1 MADRA
6 DRVGAVFGLV
16 DVPERQRQDL
26 LRWDCFQGNGNL
38 LIMGAGRSGKS
49 TAAASLLLSLAQRHS
64 PAQVQIVCLDQG
76 GDTLR
81 PFAALPHV
89 AAVAARADT
98 ELTRLVWARLLD
110 MLTER
115 ETPAGRHRVGA
126 SASRI
131 VLIIDGWAGTGD
143 ADVGSDGGLDE
154 ILRRGPAVGIHTVLT
169 VSAVGALRTRL
180 AAGFGNRIELR
191 LADSFDSAIDR
202 HLAKAVPADLPGRAL
217 VPGGHY
223 AQIAL
228 PDLRPQQGDPVA
240 DVTADPPSAV
250 DHAITTIRRR
260 WTGLS
265 VPSIRVLPPLVHLAD
280 LLAPPA
286 PTTGARPRKA
296 APAGLLLGIAD
307 GEHDPVPLDLLGK
320 NPHLLVYGDAGAG
333 KTSVLRSL
341 LVQLSTA
348 PVPIEPNGA
357 LFVVDYRRGLAAVPG
372 AHRFASGAAE
382 AGAICRAVVAEL
394 TDRLGG
400 EPDRARAR
408 IYLLVDDYDL
418 VCAGPGNPLSG
429 LIQYLPHGRD
439 LKFHLVVTRRAGG
452 AGRAQYEPLL
462 QTLGDLG
469 TPVLLLSGS
478 PAEGR
483 LAHGLTPRPLPP
495 GRGVLALRGT
505 APQVIQIAWVP

>member
-1 MADRA
+1 
-6 DRVGAVFGLV
+6 
-16 DVPERQRQDL
+16 
-26 LRWDCFQGNGNL
+26 
-38 LIMGAGRSGKS
+38 
-49 TAAASLLLSLAQRHS
+49 
-64 PAQVQIVCLDQG
+64 
-76 GDTLR
+76 
-81 PFAALPHV
+81 V
-89 AAVAARADT
+89 AAVAARADAD
-98 ELTRLVWARLLD
+98 LTRLVWARLLD

-115 ETPAGRHRVGA
+115 ETPAGRHRIGA
-126 SASRI
+126 AAGRI

-143 ADVGSDGGLDE
+143 AEVGPDGVLDE

-202 HLAKAVPADLPGRAL
+202 HLAKALPADRPGRAL

-228 PDLRPQQGDPVA
+228 PDLRSLPGDPVG
-240 DVTADPPSAV
+240 ADPLGAV
-250 DHAITTIRRR
+250 DHAIATIRRR

-265 VPSIRVLPPLVHLAD
+265 VPAIRVLPPLVRLTD
-280 LLAPPA
+280 LLAI
-286 PTTGARPRKA
+286 R
-296 APAGLLLGIAD
+296 APADGRRVREVASSGLLLGIAD
-307 GEHDPVPLDLLGK
+307 GEHDPFRLDLLGE
-320 NPHLLVYGDAGAG
+320 NPHLLVYGDAGTG
-333 KTSVLRSL
+333 KTTVLRSL
-341 LVQLSTA
+341 LAQLSTA
-348 PVPIEPNGA
+348 PGANRPDAA
-357 LFVVDYRRGLAAVPG
+357 LFVVDYRRGLVAASD
-372 AHRFASGAAE
+372 ALRFASGAAG

-394 TDRLGG
+394 ADRLGG
-400 EPDRARAR
+400 EPGRSWPR

-418 VCAGPGNPLSG
+418 VCTGPGHPLSG
-429 LIQYLPHGRD
+429 VIPYLPHGRD

-495 GRGVLALRGT
+495 GRGVLAMRGA
-505 APQVIQIAWVP
+505 APQVIQTAWVA